1 MRFSQV
7 IGQEN
12 IKTHLKQTIV
22 NGRIAHAQ
30 LLTGKTG
37 SGLLPIAL
45 AYASELLCARY
56 PEGSQE
62 YEQCRTKIDH
72 FAHPDL
78 HFVYPVNTNDKIKK
92 DAVSDD
98 FAEEWRTFVETQ
110 PYGSLFDWLRSLGIE
125 NKQGNIIKKEAL
137 SISKKLSLKS
147 YEGGFKVMLIWMA
160 EFMNAECANTILK
173 LVEEPPEKTVLIM
186 MAENP
191 ERILNTIRS
200 RCQIL
205 PVPTLTEQDVVNELK
220 SRFSIDESEA
230 RRYCL
235 QAQGDLN
242 RAAHF
247 AAHDSEDEFF
257 EDWFV
262 SWVRSAYKAKKDKQ
276 VINELIQWSE
286 GMATEG
292 RETQKKF
299 VLYCLEL
306 FRQALLENYG
316 ANDLVYY
323 QAVKTSFK
331 LENFAPFVHQNNIED
346 IRDALEEAYFHLE
359 RNGNSRLVFTDLSI
373 QLTKLI
379 HRSAAS

>member
-1 MRFSQV
+1 MRFSEV

-12 IKTHLKQTIV
+12 IVNHLRQTIV

-30 LLTGKTG
+30 LLSGKTG
-37 SGLLPIAL
+37 SGLLPVAL

-56 PEGSQE
+56 PEGSPEQ
-62 YEQCRTKIDH
+62 EQCLSKIRH

-78 HFVYPVNTNDKIKK
+78 HFVYPVNSNDKIKK

-98 FAEEWRTFVETQ
+98 FAEEWRAFVENQ

-137 SISKKLSLKS
+137 SISRKLSLKS
-147 YEGGFKVMLIWMA
+147 YEGGFKIMLIWMA
-160 EFMNAECANTILK
+160 EFMNQECANTILK

-200 RCQIL
+200 RCQFLNIPPL
-205 PVPTLTEQDVVNELK
+205 SEHVVVQELK
-220 SRFSIDESEA
+220 KRFSLDETQA
-230 RRYCL
+230 RRLCL
-235 QAQGDLN
+235 QAQGDLSK
-242 RAAHF
+242 AMHY

-262 SWVRSAYKAKKDKQ
+262 TWVRSAYRAKKDKQ

-306 FRQALLENYG
+306 FRQALLQNYG
-316 ANDLVYY
+316 ASELVYHR
-323 QAVKTSFK
+323 AVKTSFQLDK
-331 LENFAPFVHQNNIED
+331 FAPFIHQNNIED
-346 IRDALEEAYFHLE
+346 IRDALEKAYFHLE

-379 HRSAAS
+379 HRPATV

>member
-1 MRFSQV
+1 MQFSDV

-12 IKTHLKQTIV
+12 IKSHLRQTIV

-30 LLTGKTG
+30 LLSGKTG
-37 SGLLPIAL
+37 SGLLPLAL
-45 AYASELLCARY
+45 AYSTELLCANY
-56 PEGSQE
+56 PEGSDMHKK
-62 YEQCRTKIDH
+62 CLNKLDH

-98 FAEEWRTFVETQ
+98 FAQEWRTFMQNQ
-110 PYGSLFDWLRSLGIE
+110 PYGSMFDWLRSLGIE

-205 PVPTLTEQDVVNELK
+205 EVPQLSEHDVVNELK
-220 SRFSIDESEA
+220 KQFNLDESQA

-242 RAAHF
+242 RSLHY

-262 SWVRSAYKAKKDKQ
+262 NWVRSAYRAKKDKQ

-299 VLYCLEL
+299 ILYCLEL
-306 FRQALLENYG
+306 FRQALLENYQ
-316 ANDLVYY
+316 AQDLVYY
-323 QAVKTSFK
+323 QAVKSSFK
-331 LENFAPFVHQNNIED
+331 IDKFAPFVHQNNIED
-346 IRDALEEAYFHLE
+346 IQQNLEKAYYHLE
-359 RNGNSRLVFTDLSI
+359 RNGNSKLVFTDLSI

-379 HRSAAS
+379 HRPA

>member
-1 MRFSQV
+1 MRFSEV

-12 IKTHLKQTIV
+12 IVNHLKQTIV

-30 LLTGKTG
+30 LLSGNTG

-45 AYASELLCARY
+45 AYASELLCSRY
-56 PEGSQE
+56 PEDSP
-62 YEQCRTKIDH
+62 EQQQCLNKIRH
-72 FAHPDL
+72 FTHPDL
-78 HFVYPVNTNDKIKK
+78 HFVYPVNTNEKVKK

-98 FAEEWRTFVETQ
+98 FAEEWRAFVENQ

-137 SISKKLSLKS
+137 SISRKLSLKS
-147 YEGGFKVMLIWMA
+147 YEGGFKIMLIWMA
-160 EFMNAECANTILK
+160 EFMNQECANTILK
-173 LVEEPPEKTVLIM
+173 LVEEPPDKTVLIM

-200 RCQIL
+200 RCQF
-205 PVPTLTEQDVVNELK
+205 LTIPPLSEHDVVKELK
-220 SRFSIDESEA
+220 KRFSLEEGQA
-230 RRYCL
+230 RRLCL

-242 RAAHF
+242 RAMHY
-247 AAHDSEDEFF
+247 AANDSEDEFF
-257 EDWFV
+257 EDWFAT
-262 SWVRSAYKAKKDKQ
+262 WVRSAYRAKKDKQ

-306 FRQALLENYG
+306 FRQALLQNYG
-316 ANDLVYY
+316 ATDLVYHR
-323 QAVKTSFK
+323 AVKTSFQ
-331 LENFAPFVHQNNIED
+331 LEKFAPFIHQNNIED
-346 IRDALEEAYFHLE
+346 IRDALERAYFHLE

-379 HRSAAS
+379 HRPTTV